1 MPSSKKVPKLIIGLQ
16 MAKFT
21 AFPAE
26 NPSIGNSSQLQLMK
40 PFTMESVTRW
50 PGKKLPSK
58 FNLPGN
64 PGHFY
69 FTDKSDFLYIFA

>member
-1 MPSSKKVPKLIIGLQ
+1 VAKPSKEALKPIIGLQ

-40 PFTMESVTRW
+40 LFTMELVTRW
-50 PGKKLPSK
+50 PGKIQPSK
-58 FNLPGN
+58 F
-64 PGHFY
+64 
-69 FTDKSDFLYIFA
+69 